1 MALFKRRETASDKEE
16 MSFIDHLEALR
27 GHLFRSV
34 ISIAVGATLAAV
46 YNDYVVKHILLG
58 PTQSTF
64 PTYGFLCRL
73 GKTLNLDK
81 ALCMNELGVK
91 MQSTMVGSQFGMYIT
106 VILVSG
112 IIIAFPYIFYEFWRF
127 IKPAL
132 TKKELDRSK
141 GVVFWVS
148 LLFFTGVLFGYFVIA
163 PYTINFFSNFQL
175 DESIE
180 NRWTISSY
188 VDTLI
193 PIVLGTGLAFQLPLV
208 IFFLAKVGIVTAS
221 YLRTVRRYAIVV
233 VLIIAAVI
241 TPGPDL
247 ISQVSVAVPL
257 MLLYEISIILS
268 SRVEKQRAEEDKEW
282 S

>member
-1 MALFKRRETASDKEE
+1 
-16 MSFIDHLEALR
+16 
-27 GHLFRSV
+27 
-34 ISIAVGATLAAV
+34 
-46 YNDYVVKHILLG
+46 
-58 PTQSTF
+58 
-64 PTYGFLCRL
+64 
-73 GKTLNLDK
+73 
-81 ALCMNELGVK
+81 
-91 MQSTMVGSQFGMYIT
+91 MVGSQFGMYIT

-112 IIIAFPYIFYEFWRF
+112 IVLAFPYIFYEFWKF

-132 TKKELDRSK
+132 TKRELDRSR

-163 PYTINFFSNFQL
+163 PYTINFFSSFQL

-188 VDTLI
+188 VDTII

-221 YLRTVRRYAIVV
+221 YLKSVRRYAIVV

-247 ISQVSVAVPL
+247 ISQISVALPL

-268 SRVEKQRAEEDKEW
+268 KRVEKQRAAEEKEW